1 MEIIKEINYDW
12 IWIVG
17 LILLI
22 IGLVLLIVDI
32 IKDYGWLSTIGIPI
46 LVFGAVSFAVGL
58 AQLKNSHTFRVKLND
73 TYTVHEL
80 IEQCESVEY
89 ELDYGTWLVRF
100 KQEADQDGNTEQ

>member
-12 IWIVG
+12 MWIVG

-58 AQLKNSHTFRVKLND
+58 AQLKNSHTFRVILND
-73 TYTVHEL
+73 TYTVQEL
-80 IEQCESVEY
+80 SEQCDYIVY
-89 ELDYGTWLVRF
+89 EPDYGTWLVRF
-100 KQEADQDGNTEQ
+100 KQDKDEKCDKGE